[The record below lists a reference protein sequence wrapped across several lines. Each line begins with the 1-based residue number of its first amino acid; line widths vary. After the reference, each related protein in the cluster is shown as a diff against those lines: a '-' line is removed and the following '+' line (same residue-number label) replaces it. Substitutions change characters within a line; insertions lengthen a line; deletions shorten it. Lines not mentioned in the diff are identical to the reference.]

1 MTVVQEITS
10 STLPVNLAGS
20 TVSVR
25 GPLTASTIALVC
37 TAVDF
42 LHDVGAAAI
51 TVDLRGSGS
60 GSEVAS
66 IPIPAL
72 GAHGPQDKLVR
83 LLLPLAS
90 SS

>member
-1 MTVVQEITS
+1 MTYVQDTLP

-51 TVDLRGSGS
+51 TVDLRDTSGAEAVS
-60 GSEVAS
+60 V
-66 IPIPAL
+66 PIPVL
-72 GAHGPQDKLVR
+72 DAHGPQNNLVR
-83 LLLPLAS
+83 LLLPLPS
-90 SS
+90 QP